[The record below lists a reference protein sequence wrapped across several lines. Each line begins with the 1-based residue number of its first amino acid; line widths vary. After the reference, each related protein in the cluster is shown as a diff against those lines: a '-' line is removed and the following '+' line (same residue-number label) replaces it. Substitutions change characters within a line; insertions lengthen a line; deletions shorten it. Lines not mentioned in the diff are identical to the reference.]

1 MPQLNPE
8 PWLVILLITW
18 TFFTTI
24 LQPQTTSLIPTN
36 NPPTHNLQTTK
47 TWPWPWTLTYLT
59 NS

>member
-36 NPPTHNLQTTK
+36 DPLHMTYKPPK
-47 TWPWPWTLTYLT
+47 TWPWPWTLTY
-59 NS
+59 

>member
-8 PWLVILLITW
+8 PWLIILLITW
-18 TFFTTI
+18 AFFTTI

-36 NPPTHNLQTTK
+36 DPSTHSLQTTK